1 MIQKKRKVVVVLL
14 FIMLTPILLSGCWQR
29 AELSDTAF
37 VIGMGMDKAEK
48 GYNVTLQVVIPS
60 AIASQSAGG
69 TGSGGGVPII
79 TTTVNVPTI
88 YETQRKYSLINS
100 RNAYYGHIR
109 VLVIGER
116 LAREGIG
123 ETLDV
128 LKRSREPRADF
139 YVMVA
144 KDTTAENVLKVLTS
158 LNKLPAN
165 KLFDTLDKSHKLTA
179 KTAAVPLNEFIE
191 DLVNEGTTPVL
202 TGVKIIGDVN
212 EGGSEDNIKH
222 SSPPTKMEY
231 EDVAVFRKDKM
242 LGWLNDTE
250 TIGYN
255 YVTGNVVNSSGPVKG
270 NDGNPI
276 VIGTI
281 NTETK
286 RKVKIEDGV
295 PNIYVE
301 VTALCNVQEVMSTD
315 NLEDEKIITE
325 LETKSEERLIELMK
339 KSVDSIISKYNTD
352 VFGFGRLIYQAY
364 PKKWRELQ
372 KNNKYDYLKEI
383 SVHYKANVN
392 INRIGIIDKS
402 FINDIKE

>member
-1 MIQKKRKVVVVLL
+1 
-14 FIMLTPILLSGCWQR
+14 
-29 AELSDTAF
+29 
-37 VIGMGMDKAEK
+37 MDKAEK